1 MDGEEEFIEKAVEGW
16 CSASSTRG
24 GLYLPVAGADP

>member
-1 MDGEEEFIEKAVEGW
+1 MEGEEEFIEKAVEGLVLGFFNQ
-16 CSASSTRG
+16 G